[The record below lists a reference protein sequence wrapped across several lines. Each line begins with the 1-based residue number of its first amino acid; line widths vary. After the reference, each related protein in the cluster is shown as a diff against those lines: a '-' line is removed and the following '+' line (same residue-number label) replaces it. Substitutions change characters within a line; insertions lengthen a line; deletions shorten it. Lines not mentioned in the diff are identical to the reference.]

1 MIRILAIYFSIEH
14 QTYVSP
20 ALDVVNIAIEGVLCD
35 SYPEDNETP
44 DPDDAGEWEM

>member
-1 MIRILAIYFSIEH
+1 MIRYFNENFLIEH

-20 ALDVVNIAIEGVLCD
+20 ALDVINIAIEGVLCD
-35 SYPEDNETP
+35 SYTGDNETP